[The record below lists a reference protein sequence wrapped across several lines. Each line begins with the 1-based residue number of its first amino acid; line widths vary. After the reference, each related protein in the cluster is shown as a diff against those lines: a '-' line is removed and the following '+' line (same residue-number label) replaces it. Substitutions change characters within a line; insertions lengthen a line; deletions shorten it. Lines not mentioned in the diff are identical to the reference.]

1 MIIATLQVEFSNV
14 VVLNKTDLVSEEQQ
28 SDILDRISLL
38 NPKARYLYDVRKTLG
53 IS

>member
-1 MIIATLQVEFSNV
+1 M
-14 VVLNKTDLVSEEQQ
+14 VLNKTDLVSEEQQ